1 MKMSVDRP
9 EALVQRR
16 QMTLEEVKKL
26 TPARLKRNGFCLSE
40 ETIGDGNCFIN
51 GILNQMR

>member
-9 EALVQRR
+9 EALVQRS

-26 TPARLKRNGFCLSE
+26 TPARLKQNGFCLSE

-51 GILNQMR
+51 GILDQMR